1 MFGLISKKK
10 YDNLMQK
17 YHFVLK
23 ILDSAE
29 ENYQNLNL
37 EFYINAKKN
46 LTIIKELEKSA
57 EELITLRN
65 EIKLELEKLNTF
77 VVEKE
82 ISDFQV
88 KEFGQESLKQIEESC
103 VEELLKDVRKKITI
117 NKEKNFPI
125 HKIIAKITIQNGN

>member
-17 YHFVLK
+17 YH
-23 ILDSAE
+23 SAE

-37 EFYINAKKN
+37 EFYTNTKKN

-103 VEELLKDVRKKITI
+103 VEELLEDVRKKITI
-117 NKEKNFPI
+117 NKEKNFSI

>member
-37 EFYINAKKN
+37 EFYTNTKKN

-103 VEELLKDVRKKITI
+103 VEELLEDVRKKNN
-117 NKEKNFPI
+117 NK
-125 HKIIAKITIQNGN
+125 

>member
-17 YHFVLK
+17 YR
-23 ILDSAE
+23 SAE

-37 EFYINAKKN
+37 EFCIDNKKN
-46 LTIIKELEKSA
+46 LTIIKQLEKSV

-65 EIKLELEKLNTF
+65 KIKLELEKLNTF

-103 VEELLKDVRKKITI
+103 VEELLEDVRKKITI
-117 NKEKNFPI
+117 NKEKNFSI